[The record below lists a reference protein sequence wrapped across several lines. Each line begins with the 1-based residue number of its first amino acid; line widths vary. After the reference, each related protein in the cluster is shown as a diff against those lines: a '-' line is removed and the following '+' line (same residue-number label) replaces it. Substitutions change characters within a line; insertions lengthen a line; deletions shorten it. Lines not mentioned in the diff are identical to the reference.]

1 MIVSSCAPPA
11 STASRGIARMQA
23 LVAVMRK
30 PRRAMFGMFR
40 HQQRF
45 DGAKLYRA
53 PGEIPLPQPAVST
66 VKAE

>member
-1 MIVSSCAPPA
+1 
-11 STASRGIARMQA
+11 MQA